1 MIFTSMEIQGSVSPV
16 GRVALAM
23 ELSRI
28 AILPLLDIL
37 YWEPS
42 LDLLGFCSSSS
53 FSASAVRHKSRRKSK
68 VSSTKIPRK
77 TT

>member
-1 MIFTSMEIQGSVSPV
+1 MEVQGSVSPV

-23 ELSRI
+23 ESPRI
-28 AILPLLDIL
+28 VILPLLDIL
-37 YWEPS
+37 FWEPS

-53 FSASAVRHKSRRKSK
+53 FSVSAARHKKKKSK
-68 VSSTKIPRK
+68 VSSTKILHK